1 MDLEVIR
8 SRRRTIAVRVTPD
21 GVEVRAPL
29 FVSHSKI
36 ADFVRRHEGWIEKQK
51 AKLSAFDEEAKKY
64 PPLDEAEI
72 KYLKEEARR
81 VIPERAEYY
90 AKKIGVEYK
99 RIAVKCQKTR
109 WGSASTKG
117 NLNFNCLLMLTP
129 PEVVDSVVVHE
140 LCHLK
145 HMDHSKEFYTEV
157 TSVYPEYRKWNGWL
171 RKNGKLILSR
181 VK

>member
-1 MDLEVIR
+1 MELKVIR
-8 SRRRTIAVRVTPD
+8 SRRRTIALRVTPY

-29 FVSHSKI
+29 HVSNAKI
-36 ADFVRRHEGWIEKQK
+36 EDFVKRHGDWIEKQT
-51 AKLSAFDEEAKKY
+51 AKLSAFNEEAKKY
-64 PPLDEAEI
+64 PPLGEADIER
-72 KYLKEEARR
+72 LKNEAKR
-81 VIPERAEYY
+81 VIPERARYFAE
-90 AKKIGVEYK
+90 KIGVEYN
-99 RIAVKCQKTR
+99 RITIRCQKTR

-129 PEVVDSVVVHE
+129 DEVVDSVVVHE

-145 HMDHSKEFYTEV
+145 HMDHSKKFYAEV

-171 RKNGKLILSR
+171 RKNGRLILSR